1 MDEVG
6 RGPLAGPVVAAAVIL
21 KKEHGILGLKDS
33 KKLSPKKRSSLFAEI
48 NSNSVSIGIGC
59 VDIKVIDEINIK
71 NATLLAMENA
81 IENLSVRPD
90 QILIDGLDKP
100 KIDIKTNCIIKGDSK
115 IDSIMAA
122 SIIAKVT
129 RDKMMVKYSKIF
141 FEYGFEKNKGYGTK
155 QHMMALESF
164 MSTPIHR
171 MSFQPVNKYLPT
183 LKWLEDNNRLRWMAQ
198 KMTALYLM
206 DLGYEIRSLNYILD
220 KKLIIDVICNH
231 SQKNIFICIKL
242 KNDSVYNKMLDL
254 KLKAE
259 VKNQILNYYKYED
272 IIKSQL
278 WQIDIIEVDLY
289 NKNSKFEHFEG
300 ILSSI

>member
-33 KKLSPKKRSSLFAEI
+33 KKLSPKKRSSLFTEI

-59 VDIKVIDEINIK
+59 VDIKIIDEINIK
-71 NATLLAMENA
+71 NATLLAMKNA
-81 IENLSVRPD
+81 LENLSIRPD

-100 KIDIKTNCIIKGDSK
+100 EIDIETKCIIKGDTK

-129 RDKMMVKYSKIF
+129 RDQMMINYSKIF
-141 FEYGFEKNKGYGTK
+141 YEYGFEKNKGYGTK
-155 QHMMALESF
+155 QHMMALDNF

-171 MSFQPVNKYLPT
+171 RSFQPVNKFLPT
-183 LKWLEDNNRLRWMAQ
+183 LKWLEDNNKLRWMAQ

-206 DLGYEIRSLNYILD
+206 DLGYEIISLNYILNQ
-220 KKLIIDVICNH
+220 KLIFDVICNH
-231 SQKNIFICIKL
+231 SQKIKFIYIKL
-242 KNDSVYNKMLDL
+242 KNDSIYNKKLESIL
-254 KLKAE
+254 KSE
-259 VKNQILNYYKYED
+259 IKNYILNYFKKED

-278 WQIDIIEVDLY
+278 WQIDIMKVDLY
-289 NKNSKFEHFEG
+289 NKKSKFEHFEG

>member
-33 KKLSPKKRSSLFAEI
+33 KKLSPKKRASLFAEI

-81 IENLSVRPD
+81 IENLSVMPD

-129 RDKMMVKYSKIF
+129 RDQMMVKYSKIF

-155 QHMMALESF
+155 QHMMALKNF

-171 MSFQPVNKYLPT
+171 RSFKPVNKTLPT
-183 LKWLEDNNRLRWMAQ
+183 LRWLEDNNRLRWMAQ

-206 DLGYEIRSLNYILD
+206 DLGYQIISLNYILD
-220 KKLIIDVICNH
+220 QKLILDVICNH
-231 SQKNIFICIKL
+231 TQKISFICIKL
-242 KNDSVYNKMLDL
+242 KNDSIYNKKLESIL
-254 KLKAE
+254 KSE
-259 VKNQILNYYKYED
+259 IKNYILNYFKKED

-278 WQIDIIEVDLY
+278 WQIDIMEVDFY
-289 NKNSKFEHFEG
+289 NKKSKFEHFEG

>member
-6 RGPLAGPVVAAAVIL
+6 RGSLAGPVVAAAVIL

-33 KKLSPKKRSSLFAEI
+33 KKLSPKKRSLLFAEI

-71 NATLLAMENA
+71 NATLLAMEKA
-81 IENLSVRPD
+81 LDNLSIMPD
-90 QILIDGLDKP
+90 QVLVDGLDKP
-100 KIDIKTNCIIKGDSK
+100 DIKIDTECIIKGDSK

-129 RDKMMVKYSKIF
+129 RDQMMVKYSKIF
-141 FEYGFEKNKGYGTK
+141 FEYGFEKNNGYGTK
-155 QHMMALESF
+155 QHMMALKNF

-171 MSFQPVNKYLPT
+171 RSFKPVNKTMPT

-220 KKLIIDVICNH
+220 KKLIIDVICSH
-231 SQKNIFICIKL
+231 SQKNIFIFIKL
-242 KNDSVYNKMLDL
+242 KNDNVYNKMLDL

-259 VKNQILNYYKYED
+259 VKNQILNYYKCDD

>member
-71 NATLLAMENA
+71 NATLLAMEKA
-81 IENLSVRPD
+81 LDNLSITPD
-90 QILIDGLDKP
+90 QVLVDGLDKP
-100 KIDIKTNCIIKGDSK
+100 DIKIETKCIIKGDSK

-129 RDKMMVKYSKIF
+129 RDQMMVKYSKIF

-183 LKWLEDNNRLRWMAQ
+183 LNWLKDNNRLRWMAQ

-220 KKLIIDVICNH
+220 KKLIVDVTSNR
-231 SQKNIFICIKL
+231 SENNIFIFIKL
-242 KNDSVYNKMLDL
+242 KNDNAYNKMLDS
-254 KLKAE
+254 
-259 VKNQILNYYKYED
+259 ILNSEIKNYIPNYFKNENS
-272 IIKSQL
+272 IKSQL
-278 WQIDIIEVDLY
+278 WQIDIMEVDFY
-289 NKNSKFEHFEG
+289 NKKSKFEHFEG

>member
-1 MDEVG
+1 MEEVG

-33 KKLSPKKRSSLFAEI
+33 KKLSQKKRSSLFAEI

-100 KIDIKTNCIIKGDSK
+100 EIDIKTNCIIKGDSK

-129 RDKMMVKYSKIF
+129 RDQMMVKYSKIF

-155 QHMMALESF
+155 QHMIALENF

-171 MSFQPVNKYLPT
+171 RSFQPVNKYLPT
-183 LKWLEDNNRLRWMAQ
+183 LKWLKDNNRLRWMAQ

-206 DLGYEIRSLNYILD
+206 DLGYEIISLNYILNQ
-220 KKLIIDVICNH
+220 KLIFDVICNH
-231 SQKNIFICIKL
+231 SQKINFIHIKL
-242 KNDSVYNKMLDL
+242 KNDSIYNKKLESIL
-254 KLKAE
+254 KSE
-259 VKNQILNYYKYED
+259 IKNYILNYFKKEN

-278 WQIDIIEVDLY
+278 WQIDIMEVDLY
-289 NKNSKFEHFEG
+289 NKNSRFEHFEG
-300 ILSSI
+300 ILNSI